1 MCHLRADEVAT
12 IKQFHDDELC
22 RHGRHQRCR
31 RRQHVDHAHHSRERQ
46 QRPHDHRRPG
56 PSRLP
61 SKTNTTTTAA
71 DTSTT
76 AVPDTSV
83 LDTSVAGT
91 SDTSVP
97 APTTTV
103 VPGATTTTVAGNPT
117 NTLPDVPPESTGYV
131 SARGGSICKV
141 GPSGGTGEVFQDD
154 ATARIISGSGWG
166 VTVSLR
172 GGSSGEGVW
181 NVLASECYNA
191 TATCPTRQ
199 LAIVLDGEV
208 ISAPTV
214 QQPSFTGSVEIT
226 GSFSEKEARNLAR
239 VLNSGSLPV
248 KLVTQDVKTVS
259 PTLGKDSLHAAVISG
274 LVGIGLVLLFMALYY
289 RLLGLIVAAGLTVS
303 GALIWTMVSFLSK
316 TQGLALSLAG
326 IAGLIVS
333 VGVTVDSYVVFFERL
348 KDEVRAGRSMRNS
361 AQRGF
366 AGAWHTIVVADLVS
380 LIGAAVLWYLSVGDV
395 RGFAFFL
402 GLSTLCDLVVA
413 YFFTRPAVLLLA
425 RTEWM
430 ARRKVMGIEVSATGR
445 YGMSTEVLPNVRKC
459 AAAPAV
465 GCTTARPPS
474 TSTVAA
480 GGVSADP
487 ALLLVITIVSMFASG
502 LNLGLD
508 FKGGVSWEV
517 PAAHL
522 TTTQAKAVLDANGVD
537 STNAKIQ
544 ELSSASG
551 SQILVQVGDQPV
563 AKREQI
569 REALATAAKVDAVS
583 VSVKAVG
590 STWGRSITEKA
601 IRALIIFLILVSL
614 FIAWRLEWRMALA
627 AIIAMIHDVLISV
640 GVYSVFRF
648 EVTPATV
655 VAFLTILGFSLYD
668 TIVVFDKVKD
678 NTQHYSDVA
687 HAVRRRHQRVDEPG
701 ADALDQHQ
709 PRRRAARA
717 VAADP
722 RCGRARRSHPA
733 RVRPGAAWSDC

>member
-1 MCHLRADEVAT
+1 APTTTAA
-12 IKQFHDDELC
+12 
-22 RHGRHQRCR
+22 G
-31 RRQHVDHAHHSRERQ
+31 
-46 QRPHDHRRPG
+46 G

-61 SKTNTTTTAA
+61 SKTNTTTPVTA
-71 DTSTT
+71 TSTT
-76 AVPDTSV
+76 ATPGTSVVDTSV
-83 LDTSVAGT
+83 TT
-91 SDTSVP
+91 VP
-97 APTTTV
+97 AATAPTGTG
-103 VPGATTTTVAGNPT
+103 VPGATTTTVANT
-117 NTLPDVPPESTGYV
+117 SNTLPDVPPDSTGYV
-131 SARGGSICKV
+131 SARGGGICKV

-172 GGSSGEGVW
+172 GGANGEGVW

-214 QQPSFTGSVEIT
+214 QQPTFTGSVEIT

-274 LVGIGLVLLFMALYY
+274 LVGILLVLLFMALYY

-303 GALIWTMVSFLSK
+303 AALIWTMVSFLSK

-402 GLSTLCDLVVA
+402 GLSTLCDLLVA

-430 ARRKVMGIEVSATGR
+430 ARRKVMGIEVSAT
-445 YGMSTEVLPNVRKC
+445 
-459 AAAPAV
+459 
-465 GCTTARPPS
+465 
-474 TSTVAA
+474 A
-480 GGVSADP
+480 GG
-487 ALLLVITIVSMFASG
+487 
-502 LNLGLD
+502 
-508 FKGGVSWEV
+508 
-517 PAAHL
+517 
-522 TTTQAKAVLDANGVD
+522 
-537 STNAKIQ
+537 
-544 ELSSASG
+544 
-551 SQILVQVGDQPV
+551 
-563 AKREQI
+563 
-569 REALATAAKVDAVS
+569 TA
-583 VSVKAVG
+583 
-590 STWGRSITEKA
+590 
-601 IRALIIFLILVSL
+601 
-614 FIAWRLEWRMALA
+614 
-627 AIIAMIHDVLISV
+627 
-640 GVYSVFRF
+640 
-648 EVTPATV
+648 
-655 VAFLTILGFSLYD
+655 
-668 TIVVFDKVKD
+668 
-678 NTQHYSDVA
+678 
-687 HAVRRRHQRVDEPG
+687 
-701 ADALDQHQ
+701 
-709 PRRRAARA
+709 
-717 VAADP
+717 
-722 RCGRARRSHPA
+722 
-733 RVRPGAAWSDC
+733 